1 MNGRLDLGREVVA
14 SLRECLGIDAAVSR
28 VLPHR
33 FSWSPG
39 GREQSAWVSPALEHG
54 DDAGFR
60 VDLRTD
66 VSLRLDGCPEAVE
79 ALPSRLPLA
88 TLCGVVRHPD
98 DPDRLQLASTLRVR
112 AVNRGRAV
120 RLLAAAARLQ
130 LHEAF
135 VLHRLGATPSREDR
149 PEPGLGHGEP
159 KVALPAATWSDVDD
173 CAAALRDIPGAR
185 AVRMPGGV
193 TASLP
198 FGEGVE
204 RCLLELLAIAE
215 RPAVGQGIEVVL
227 TLPGGRAASS
237 TRWS

>member
-1 MNGRLDLGREVVA
+1 M
-14 SLRECLGIDAAVSR
+14 
-28 VLPHR
+28 
-33 FSWSPG
+33 
-39 GREQSAWVSPALEHG
+39 
-54 DDAGFR
+54 
-60 VDLRTD
+60 
-66 VSLRLDGCPEAVE
+66 
-79 ALPSRLPLA
+79 
-88 TLCGVVRHPD
+88 
-98 DPDRLQLASTLRVR
+98 R

-159 KVALPAATWSDVDD
+159 KVPLPAATWSDVDD

-227 TLPGGRAASS
+227 TLPGGEGSLVDALELNEREIATRSDTDLLGSWS
-237 TRWS
+237 TRPGARAFTTFLPVAAWSRGLVLETVLGFVRRMRGVAGLPTSSRS